1 MNKLDHCDACY
12 KQAGDIIL
20 EEDQANITST
30 GGYMEMSL
38 SPKSNS
44 IYDISIE

>member
-1 MNKLDHCDACY
+1 MHKLDHCDTGY

-20 EEDQANITST
+20 EEYQANITFT

-38 SPKSNS
+38 SPKSHS